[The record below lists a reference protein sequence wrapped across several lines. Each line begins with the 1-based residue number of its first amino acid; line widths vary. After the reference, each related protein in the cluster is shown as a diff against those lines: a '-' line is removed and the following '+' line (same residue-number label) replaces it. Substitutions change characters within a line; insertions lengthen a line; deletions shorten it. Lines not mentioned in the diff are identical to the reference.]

1 MYNSI
6 IPYAAYTE
14 FTPALPEFYWD
25 VYSAEQ
31 RIKHMC
37 YELCKINAYCDY
49 LAKKQNELGQDVED
63 TLKALF
69 DELDD
74 WKKKLYNEIIRL
86 ISDLQVGSLQWDV
99 QHGYYIDSQEA
110 MRDMF
115 NDVTV
120 HSITVGELNELDMT
134 VESLAEC
141 GLNVRGLAVMSYWL
155 KSKFEL
161 LPEYRPQPSSG
172 NKLTID
178 EIINAEINGNG
189 FIFIPKGE

>member
-1 MYNSI
+1 MYNAI

-14 FTPALPEFYWD
+14 FTPALPEFYWN

-31 RIKHMC
+31 RIKHIC

-63 TLKALF
+63 TLNALF

-74 WKKKLYNEIIRL
+74 WKKKLHDEIIRL

-161 LPEYRPQPSSG
+161 LPEYRPQASSG